1 MLFPLQNFICAI
13 STTRCVVSNVLLP
26 GHEFIVSQARVPSLY
41 KGSFTAKDKA
51 TVQEI
56 VKLIVQN
63 AAVFRE
69 LFDSDPSIKL
79 NIRRFFG
86 LCLTKGDAGNES
98 YLHAYMY
105 IFWGDIVGDA
115 NLAREL
121 HSPAQWGSKEFG
133 VRPGVGNA
141 PEKIINDRLSSAGV
155 ELDLFTWS
163 PKRETLTLIEIKR
176 GECDDRAIGQLLRY
190 YQVVWGMLS
199 THEFRALKVNYIWPI
214 LVVSKV
220 REAHWNAIPLHFRG
234 MLDILIYQTSNDG
247 VPTFQSF
254 RNAAIT
260 NRWG

>member
-1 MLFPLQNFICAI
+1 LLFPLENFICAI
-13 STTRCVVSNVLLP
+13 SVARCVISNVLLP
-26 GHEFIVSQARVPSLY
+26 TQEFVVSQTRVPSLY
-41 KGSFTAKDKA
+41 NGSFTAKDKG

-63 AAVFRE
+63 AVVFRK
-69 LFDSDPSIKL
+69 LFDDDAAIKL

-105 IFWGDIVGDA
+105 LFWDDIVSEA

-133 VRPGVGNA
+133 VRPKVVSGA
-141 PEKIINDRLSSAGV
+141 EETINERLSSAGV

-190 YQVVWGMLS
+190 YQVAWGMLS
-199 THEFRALKVNYIWPI
+199 THEFRTLKVNYIWPI

-234 MLDILIYQTSNDG
+234 MLDILIYQTSSDG